1 MILFLASGYR
11 TTRYRLRRLWAWAVL
26 HPKTAMLLLLGV
38 CWLVSAIIAVPAAYA
53 DGSANSSA
61 PPYMPPTDLKD
72 SSGVPLWRYSV
83 LPLDRGDVWHPTK
96 TVVSGIVDGVWI
108 FNLACLSWC
117 LWLLSF
123 LLEFTWV
130 DWIATPVGAIATTMQ
145 SVLSQI
151 GWPALAMMIAGGVF
165 GMAIALGKFARG
177 TIDLSVSI
185 LCFVLATGALANPV
199 TALTGEH
206 GALTWA
212 QSTGAN
218 LSVSVLDTEG
228 ADPTGTPDKSQA
240 QEMISQSL
248 MGGLID
254 VFVRIPAQEVAF
266 GHSLSGECD
275 TTFTN
280 QMKNASAYDTSSTTV
295 RDAVGK
301 CDKDAQ
307 EYVTHPSP
315 GQVITAL
322 SIMGG
327 SGTLLLIALA
337 MALVCLIAVIYAL
350 LSAFKLIGYVYAAML
365 PGVAREGLWNSFIG
379 MYVGA
384 LSVGVS
390 IVTLAAYLRI
400 LSSVMKAVS
409 EGGLP
414 IVAQTAVINIFVIAL
429 IITLITFY
437 VRMRKKGVRLAQ
449 WLAKLG
455 YGGNGQPSSMS
466 PIGKEALRT
475 AGRYAANRLSQRPQK
490 KALPAPSAPSEPA
503 SVDGGHLT
511 ATTSR
516 AASGVGKAVRVAST
530 VGQLGAAAAT
540 GGTSAVAIKTAQIG
554 GRKVLQ
560 RHALSAGAS
569 AVGNVL
575 EHKTARPAPSTSSS
589 PSTPT
594 LSAPAGRAALTSSK
608 SSRSAA
614 GRTPAIGSG
623 PAPAPTPPAQSP
635 AVPFGRQI
643 VVDKSGVGQ
652 IAPAAQ
658 NRGGVY
664 QVTRMRPDAVQQ
676 SPVRAALERAA
687 KKELVS

>member
-1 MILFLASGYR
+1 MIVFLASGFR

-26 HPKTAMLLLLGV
+26 HPKTAMVLMLAV

-72 SSGVPLWRYSV
+72 SDGVPLWRYSV

-96 TVVSGIVDGVWI
+96 TVLSMIVDGVWI
-108 FNLACLSWC
+108 LNLACLSWC

-130 DWIATPVGAIATTMQ
+130 DWIATPVGAIAGTMQ

-151 GWPALAMMIAGGVF
+151 GWPAIALMVAGGVF

-199 TALTGEH
+199 TALTGDH

-218 LSVSVLDTEG
+218 LSVSVLDTKG
-228 ADPTGTPDKSQA
+228 ADPTGTPDKAQA
-240 QEMISQSL
+240 QQMVSQSL

-266 GHSLSGECD
+266 GHSLSGQCD

-280 QMKNASAYDTSSTTV
+280 QMKNASAYDTSSNSV
-295 RDAVGK
+295 RDAVGS
-301 CDKDAQ
+301 CDKEAQ
-307 EYVTHPSP
+307 DYVTHPSM

-350 LSAFKLIGYVYAAML
+350 LSAFKLMGYVYAAML
-365 PGVAREGLWNSFIG
+365 PGVAREGLWSSFIG

-400 LSSVMKAVS
+400 LSSVMKAAS

-429 IITLITFY
+429 IITLISIY
-437 VRMRKKGVRLAQ
+437 IRMRKKGVRVAQ

-490 KALPAPSAPSEPA
+490 KALPAAPEPS

-516 AASGVGKAVRVAST
+516 AASGAGRVLRAAST

-560 RHALSAGAS
+560 RHALSAGTS

-575 EHKTARPAPSTSSS
+575 EHKTARPGSST
-589 PSTPT
+589 
-594 LSAPAGRAALTSSK
+594 APAAIAPAARAALTSSK
-608 SSRSAA
+608 SSGFPA
-614 GRTPAIGSG
+614 GRTPAIGPGST
-623 PAPAPTPPAQSP
+623 PAPTPPAQST

-664 QVTRMRPDAVQQ
+664 QVTRMRPNTVQQ